1 MFLKVILGFHLENSD
16 IKQWF
21 ILIGLL
27 LGVTITN
34 GFARFAYGLLL
45 PAMQVEMA
53 WNYSQAGWLSTIN
66 AFGYILGAILTMI
79 MVRKISSQK
88 LFAFGLTTT
97 SVVLTLT
104 GLFTT
109 IEMQYLLRFL
119 AGLFGAISFSTA
131 GALASGLF
139 KQNAKRNALSIGI
152 LFGTGGG
159 LAIVLAASF
168 IPLMIDLRGNAAWPL
183 CWLVIG
189 LASILFCPFGL
200 WAANNLHVS
209 TTVVSGKQSLPVF
222 KMLPEFI
229 GYACF
234 GLGYIVY
241 LTFLSAWMVSQALS
255 ALSMTIIWVILGG
268 CICVSPFIWKPIFA
282 RFDNGVPLALIL
294 TSIAIGSTIPM
305 LSSAYWGLIISAT
318 IFGIAVFMAPGAI
331 TNFTRKNL
339 PEHMWA
345 YSISLF
351 TVIFAIAQT
360 VGPYLAGMIGDV
372 FGNIG
377 VGLLIASLVLL
388 CGALVSLR
396 QKRLIG

>member
-1 MFLKVILGFHLENSD
+1 MENNEL
-16 IKQWF
+16 KQWF
-21 ILIGLL
+21 ILVGLL

-45 PAMQVEMA
+45 PAMQIEMG

-79 MVRKISSQK
+79 MVRTIASQK

-97 SVVLTLT
+97 SLVLTMT

-119 AGLFGAISFSTA
+119 AGLLGAISFSTA

-139 KQNAKRNALSIGI
+139 KENPKRNALSIAI

-159 LAIVLAASF
+159 LGIVLAASF
-168 IPLMIDLRGNAAWPL
+168 IPLMIDLRGNAAWPH

-189 LASILFCPFGL
+189 LASIFFSPFSL
-200 WAANNLHVS
+200 WAARNLPVS
-209 TTVVSGKQSLPVF
+209 TTAVSEKQSLPVY
-222 KMLPEFI
+222 KMLPEFV

-241 LTFLSAWMVSQALS
+241 LTFLSAWMVSQALGS
-255 ALSMTIIWVILGG
+255 ISIAFIWIVLGV
-268 CICVSPFIWKPIFA
+268 CICVSPFVWKPVFA
-282 RFDNGVPLALIL
+282 KFDNGAPLSLIL
-294 TSIAIGSTIPM
+294 ICIAIGSSIPI
-305 LSSAYWGLIISAT
+305 LSSAFWALIVSSA

-339 PEHMWA
+339 PERMWA

-360 VGPYLAGMIGDV
+360 IGPYLAGIIGDV
-372 FGNIG
+372 FDNIG
-377 VGLLIASLVLL
+377 FGLLMASFVLL
-388 CGALVSLR
+388 LGALVSLR

>member
-1 MFLKVILGFHLENSD
+1 MSD

-21 ILIGLL
+21 ILVGLL

-45 PAMQVEMA
+45 PAMQVEMG

-66 AFGYILGAILTMI
+66 ALGYILGAILTMI
-79 MVRKISSQK
+79 MVRKIDSQK

-97 SVVLTLT
+97 SFVLTTT
-104 GLFTT
+104 GLFPT

-139 KQNAKRNALSIGI
+139 KENTKRNALSIAI

-159 LAIVLAASF
+159 LGIVFAASF
-168 IPLMIDLRGNAAWPL
+168 IPLTIELRGNDAWPQ

-189 LASILFCPFGL
+189 LVSILFSPFGL
-200 WAANNLHVS
+200 WAAHNLRVS
-209 TTVVSGKQSLPVF
+209 TTAVSTKQSLPFF
-222 KMLPEFI
+222 KMLPELF
-229 GYACF
+229 GYFCF

-241 LTFLSAWMVSQALS
+241 LTFLSAWMVSQTLS
-255 ALSMTIIWVILGG
+255 AISVAFIWIILGV
-268 CICVSPFIWKPIFA
+268 CICVSPFVWKPVFA
-282 RFDNGVPLALIL
+282 RFDNGLPLSFILICV
-294 TSIAIGSTIPM
+294 SIGSSIPM
-305 LSSAYWGLIISAT
+305 LSSAFWALIVSAG
-318 IFGIAVFMAPGAI
+318 IFGISVFMAPGAI

-339 PEHMWA
+339 PDKMWA

-351 TVIFAIAQT
+351 TVIFAVAQT
-360 VGPYLAGMIGDV
+360 VGPYLAGIIGD
-372 FGNIG
+372 FFDNIG
-377 VGLLIASLVLL
+377 FGLLVASFILL
-388 CGALVSLR
+388 CGSLVSSL
-396 QKRLIG
+396 QKRLTS

>member
-1 MFLKVILGFHLENSD
+1 MENSEL
-16 IKQWF
+16 KQWF
-21 ILIGLL
+21 ILVGLL

-45 PAMQVEMA
+45 PAMQLEMG

-66 AFGYILGAILTMI
+66 AFGYIFGAILTMI
-79 MVRKISSQK
+79 MVRKIASQK

-97 SVVLTLT
+97 SLILTMT
-104 GLFTT
+104 GLFAT

-139 KQNAKRNALSIGI
+139 KENPKRNALSIAI

-159 LAIVLAASF
+159 LGIVLAASF
-168 IPLMIDLRGNAAWPL
+168 IPLMIDLRGNAAWSL

-189 LASILFCPFGL
+189 LVSIFFSPFGL
-200 WAANNLHVS
+200 WAARNLHVS
-209 TTVVSGKQSLPVF
+209 TTAVSEKQSLPVF
-222 KMLPEFI
+222 KMLPEFF

-241 LTFLSAWMVSQALS
+241 LTFLSAWMVSQTFS
-255 ALSMTIIWVILGG
+255 APSIAFIWIILGV
-268 CICVSPFIWKPIFA
+268 CICVSPFVWKPVFA
-282 RFDNGVPLALIL
+282 RFDNGAPLSLIL
-294 TSIAIGSTIPM
+294 ICIAIGSSIPM
-305 LSSAYWGLIISAT
+305 LSSAFGALMVSAA
-318 IFGIAVFMAPGAI
+318 IFGISVFMAPGAI

-339 PEHMWA
+339 PEGMWV

-351 TVIFAIAQT
+351 TVIFAVAQT
-360 VGPYLAGMIGDV
+360 VGPYLAGIIGDV
-372 FGNIG
+372 FDNIG
-377 VGLLIASLVLL
+377 FGLLMASFVLL